1 MKTANVDTTSKK
13 SVSSI
18 VKDMRGE
25 IRVIQT
31 GVGGLWDQRDQ
42 WSNQETVGKDRLH
55 GGYCKLRG
63 KIPTIYR
70 MSSVSMAG
78 YFPFNSGIHSTS
90 WHLLVQRT
98 VVTVVEGKTHF
109 YLYSPY

>member
-1 MKTANVDTTSKK
+1 M
-13 SVSSI
+13 
-18 VKDMRGE
+18 
-25 IRVIQT
+25 
-31 GVGGLWDQRDQ
+31 LF
-42 WSNQETVGKDRLH
+42 ETMGKDRLPR
-55 GGYCKLRG
+55 GYCKLLG

-70 MSSVSMAG
+70 MSSVNMAG

-109 YLYSPY
+109 CLYSPY